1 MPSRTRRL
9 LPLVLATTATQAS
22 IVVPAP
28 LLVEIAR
35 DIGGSVSAVGAAR
48 SVLAGTAVAVS
59 LPIGPLI
66 DRIGVRPLIEARY
79 VFLCCRHR
87 RPGDGRRGR
96 YRLAGRFGVH
106 RAPEDEDP
114 SMGR

>member
-9 LPLVLATTATQAS
+9 LPLVLATTAAQAS
-22 IVVPAP
+22 IVVLAP

-35 DIGGSVSAVGAAR
+35 DLGGSVSAVGAAR

-66 DRIGVRPLIEARY
+66 DRIGVRPLI
-79 VFLCCRHR
+79 V
-87 RPGDGRRGR
+87 RGA
-96 YRLAGRFGVH
+96 RLAFLGS
-106 RAPEDEDP
+106 AATAAAIP
-114 SMGR
+114 